1 MEDLRKCNSTHSC
14 VGHRNAFP
22 SLHEDGLLLSSAH
35 LAAQAVLEA
44 FMRLHGT
51 PGSGTTK
58 LGHHHAYQGN
68 LQDVLVNTYSAQS
81 VCICSGLMVKIG
93 RVCSHKPPSRDREA
107 GAPAPSHAHRNV
119 STGNTFRRRLKLKQA
134 PD

>member
-81 VCICSGLMVKIG
+81 VCICSGLIARTSLQVVIAKQVLQLLHMHTG
-93 RVCSHKPPSRDREA
+93 MCPQATHFA
-107 GAPAPSHAHRNV
+107 GGLN
-119 STGNTFRRRLKLKQA
+119 
-134 PD
+134 